1 MTQQAANR
9 SGVGLPS
16 GSPAASGESEA
27 RIRALTGFW
36 KAVVIT
42 FGVLAL
48 FLALN
53 QLLNWGFF
61 VGVVLIDT
69 SYLYLLAALL
79 IGLVFLFVPATKQ
92 AERNRVPWYDAVC
105 FLLTIAVFGYF
116 AYNSRRIISEGWEF
130 MAPDTAVYV
139 AAVGWLLLL
148 EATRRSGGTAVF
160 VVVTVISLYP
170 VYAGMMPG
178 PIAGLPQDL
187 MTTIGYHFTSSESVL
202 GIPMRAFGELVIG
215 FVMFGAVLQF
225 TGASEFFNNIAF
237 ALFGKV
243 RGGPAKVSIFASG
256 LMGSVSGS
264 VVSNVLTT
272 GVVTIPAMKRTG
284 FSAKYAGGVE
294 ACAST
299 GGVLMPPIMGATAFV
314 MAAFLGLPYAQI
326 AIAAAVPSILFYF
339 ALFMQIDGYAARHGL
354 KGLPAEELPSI
365 RQTMKEGWQYI
376 IVFVVLIYLLL
387 VEQVES
393 LAPFYATALLLVI
406 NQFSSKYRLSWGKLA
421 KLLTGVTASLSELAA
436 LLAGVGLIIGAMSVT
451 GLAGTLANDLIYLAG
466 NNVYVLLVMGAFT
479 SFIFGM
485 GMTITACYI
494 FLAIVLAPPLI
505 NAGFDPL
512 AVHLFMMYW
521 GMVSFITPP
530 VSLASFVA
538 AGVAGA
544 RPVEVGVQSMRLGSA
559 MYFVPFFFVLN
570 PALILRG
577 EPADIIVVLLTAV
590 IGIALIASAL
600 EGYLLKVGSLHTGAL
615 GLLSRLLLGAGGLAM
630 AIPGGGDLGLSHV
643 QLSLAGVLIA
653 AVAIVIA
660 KLAQRMH
667 SRVTG
672 A

>member
-1 MTQQAANR
+1 MSQQEASPSVSTVAAIA
-9 SGVGLPS
+9 
-16 GSPAASGESEA
+16 PAAELQA
-27 RIRALTGFW
+27 RTRTLSGFW
-36 KAVVIT
+36 KGVVISC
-42 FGVLAL
+42 GSIAL

-61 VGVVLIDT
+61 VGVVLLDT
-69 SYLYLLAALL
+69 AYLYWLAAIL
-79 IGLVFLFVPATKQ
+79 IGMVFLFVPATRD
-92 AERNRVPWYDAVC
+92 APRDRVAWYDAVC
-105 FLLTIAVFGYF
+105 FLLTFAVYAYF
-116 AYNSRRIISEGWEF
+116 ALNADRIISEAWEF
-130 MAPDTAVYV
+130 MAPPMAVGV
-139 AAVGWLLLL
+139 STLGWLLLL

-160 VVVTVISLYP
+160 IVVAVFSLYP
-170 VYAGMMPG
+170 FYADLLPG
-178 PIAGLPQDL
+178 PISGLPQTL
-187 MTTIGYHFTSSESVL
+187 STTLAYHFTSSESVL

-225 TGASEFFNNIAF
+225 TGASEFFNNLAF
-237 ALFGKV
+237 ALFGRV

-284 FSAKYAGGVE
+284 FSPKYAAGVE

-314 MAAFLGLPYAQI
+314 MAAFLGMPYGQI
-326 AIAAAVPSILFYF
+326 ALAAIIPSLLFYF
-339 ALFMQIDGYAARHGL
+339 ALFMQIDGYAARHQL
-354 KGLPAEELPSI
+354 KGLPKSELPSI
-365 RQTMKEGWQYI
+365 KQTFREGWQYI
-376 IVFVVLIYLLL
+376 IVFIVLIYLLL
-387 VEQVES
+387 VQQVES
-393 LAPFYATALLLVI
+393 LAPFYSTALLLII
-406 NQFSSKYRLSWGKLA
+406 NQFSPKYRLNWEKLGR
-421 KLLTGVTASLSELAA
+421 LMVGVTSSLAELAA

-451 GLAGTLANDLIYLAG
+451 GLSGTLANDLIYLAG
-466 NNVYVLLVMGAFT
+466 NNVYVLLVMGALT

-538 AGVAGA
+538 AGISGA
-544 RPVEVGVQSMRLGSA
+544 RPVEVGMQSMRLGSA

-577 EPADIIVVLLTAV
+577 DPADIVVVVLTAIV
-590 IGIALIASAL
+590 GIALIASAL
-600 EGYLLKVGSLHTGAL
+600 EGYLLKVGTMHTGVMGA
-615 GLLSRLLLGAGGLAM
+615 LSRVLLAAGGLAM
-630 AIPGGGDLGLSHV
+630 AIPGGGDLGLSHL
-643 QLSLAGVLIA
+643 QLSLAGVAIA
-653 AVAIVIA
+653 IVAIILA
-660 KLAQRMH
+660 KLSQRVAGQVVA
-667 SRVTG
+667 S
-672 A
+672 

>member
-1 MTQQAANR
+1 MSQKE
-9 SGVGLPS
+9 VIPS
-16 GSPAASGESEA
+16 VSTVASIASGAELQA
-27 RIRALTGFW
+27 RTRSLTGFW
-36 KAVVIT
+36 KAVVIS
-42 FGVLAL
+42 FGAAAL

-61 VGVVLIDT
+61 IGVVLLDT
-69 SYLYLLAALL
+69 AYLYWLAAIL
-79 IGLVFLFVPATKQ
+79 IGMVFLFVPANKN
-92 AERNRVPWYDAVC
+92 APRDRVAWYDAVC
-105 FLLTIAVFGYF
+105 FLLTFAVYSYF
-116 AYNSRRIISEGWEF
+116 ALNAGRIISEAWEF
-130 MAPDTAVYV
+130 MAPPLAVGV
-139 AAVGWLLLL
+139 STVGWLLLL

-160 VVVTVISLYP
+160 VVVGIFSLYP
-170 VYAGMMPG
+170 FYADLLPG
-178 PIAGLPQDL
+178 PISGLPQTL
-187 MTTIGYHFTSSESVL
+187 STTLAYHFTSSESVL

-225 TGASEFFNNIAF
+225 TGASEFFNNLAF
-237 ALFGKV
+237 ALFGRV

-284 FSAKYAGGVE
+284 FSAKYAAGVE

-314 MAAFLGLPYAQI
+314 MAAFLGMPYGQI
-326 AIAAAVPSILFYF
+326 ALAAIIPSLLFYF
-339 ALFMQIDGYAARHGL
+339 ALFMQIDGYAARHNL
-354 KGLPAEELPSI
+354 KGLPKSELPSI
-365 RQTMKEGWQYI
+365 RETFKEGWQYI

-387 VEQVES
+387 VQQVES
-393 LAPFYATALLLVI
+393 LAPFYSTALLLFI
-406 NQFSSKYRLSWGKLA
+406 NQFSPKYRLSWEKLGR
-421 KLLTGVTASLSELAA
+421 LMVGVTSSLAELAA

-451 GLAGTLANDLIYLAG
+451 GLSGTLANDLIYLAG
-466 NNVYVLLVMGAFT
+466 NNVYVLLVMGAVT

-530 VSLASFVA
+530 VSLAAFVA
-538 AGVAGA
+538 AGISGS
-544 RPVEVGVQSMRLGSA
+544 RPVEVGMQSMRLGSA

-577 EPADIIVVLLTAV
+577 EPADIVVVVLTAIV
-590 IGIALIASAL
+590 GIALIASAL
-600 EGYLLKVGSLHTGAL
+600 EGYLVKVGTMHTGVVGVLARILLAL
-615 GLLSRLLLGAGGLAM
+615 GGLAM
-630 AIPGGGDLGLSHV
+630 AIPGGGDLGLSHL
-643 QLSLAGVLIA
+643 QLSVGGGVIAIA
-653 AVAIVIA
+653 AIVLA
-660 KLAQRMH
+660 KLGQRVAGQPVV
-667 SRVTG
+667 S
-672 A
+672 